1 MAQDGVQYFPNEIDA
16 ITTWG
21 EQVKRFRGIVEKA
34 NADVLLSPRVNIDKT
49 TDKLNA
55 IQFRK
60 PGGPH
65 PLVSKSESVRAQT
78 ILYEC
83 MQAQLAYR
91 AAEKTSHN
99 AAPDKAGN

>member
-1 MAQDGVQYFPNEIDA
+1 MGRAGQALPRDRQE
-16 ITTWG
+16 
-21 EQVKRFRGIVEKA
+21 A
-34 NADVLLSPRVNIDKT
+34 NADVFLSPRVNIDKT

-65 PLVSKSESVRAQT
+65 PLVSKSEVVRAQT

-83 MQAQLAYR
+83 MEAQLAFR
-91 AAEKTSHN
+91 AAEKTSTNFAAREKPEISGHN
-99 AAPDKAGN
+99 ETQEHKEL